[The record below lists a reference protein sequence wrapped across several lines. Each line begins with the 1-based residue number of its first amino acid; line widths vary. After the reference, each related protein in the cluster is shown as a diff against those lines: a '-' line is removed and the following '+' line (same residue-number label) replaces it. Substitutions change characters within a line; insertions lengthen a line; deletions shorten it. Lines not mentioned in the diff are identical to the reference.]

1 MPYSDS
7 MHFSEQLSYEILF
20 IMSYSLKDINL
31 CKIQILAEISENRE
45 KNYDAETGLDLT
57 DDESMQIALGDS
69 YGGRIL
75 G

>member
-7 MHFSEQLSYEILF
+7 MHFSEQLSYKILF
-20 IMSYSLKDINL
+20 IIIYGLKHIYL
-31 CKIQILAEISENRE
+31 CKIQILAGISENRE
-45 KNYDAETGLDLT
+45 KNCNAETGPDLI
-57 DDESMQIALGDS
+57 DDESMQVSLGDD